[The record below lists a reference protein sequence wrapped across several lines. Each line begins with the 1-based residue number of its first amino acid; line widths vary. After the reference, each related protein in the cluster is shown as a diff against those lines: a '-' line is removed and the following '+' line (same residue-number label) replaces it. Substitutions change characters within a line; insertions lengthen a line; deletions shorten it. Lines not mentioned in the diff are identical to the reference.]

1 MYTEPPM
8 TDRQLLQEL
17 YDDESNK
24 RDVDRAVGIGSLGVN
39 SYGSGAYARS
49 SNSKNIDAIKDQ
61 PALFSGMWTVQDT
74 AFLDQYV
81 MLNDGSEA
89 DEVYQFL
96 LDGLKEIS
104 NGFKNYR
111 EFRDEKKIIGN
122 YFDETRQG
130 CYRLEL
136 FNLEN
141 SKSKTDTKLGINCT
155 RLEGDALSVSKLW
168 NKVKDEL
175 IANSFLEGDIDMNET
190 DDESFFSDDDDEDF
204 SDMDDFKYLNFSRD
218 SGFVGRLIN
227 DIADVNVGTHSL
239 LLLAFNLESKQNLKF
254 LHNNSVQR
262 NFAQEIFNNITQ
274 RLQHTDAAYVDL
286 PVARCAGSII
296 NSMIREKDSKGESVI
311 TIAPEQMKTLLN
323 TIINWGS
330 ESDDASS
337 VTPTASE
344 EATFLL
350 TECLK
355 SLSDAVTRPFDAT
368 ELLEEISQTTEFDR
382 VKDNVDP
389 FLVESN

>member
-1 MYTEPPM
+1 M

-17 YDDESNK
+17 YDDEANK

-39 SYGSGAYARS
+39 VYGSGAYARS
-49 SNSKNIDAIKDQ
+49 PNSKNLSASSDQ
-61 PALFSGMWTVQDT
+61 PAFFSGMWTVQDT

-81 MLNDGSEA
+81 MLNDGCES

-111 EFRDEKKIIGN
+111 EFQDEKKIIGN

-136 FNLEN
+136 FNFEN
-141 SKSKTDTKLGINCT
+141 SKSKTDTRLGINCT
-155 RLEGDALSVSKLW
+155 RLEGDAFSVSKLW

-175 IANSFLEGDIDMNET
+175 IANNFLEGDIDMNET
-190 DDESFFSDDDDEDF
+190 DDESFFSDDEDF
-204 SDMDDFKYLNFSRD
+204 SDLDDFKYLNFSRD
-218 SGFVGRLIN
+218 SGFVGRMIN
-227 DIADVNVGTHSL
+227 DIPDINVGTHSL

-254 LHNNSVQR
+254 LHNNSAQR

-274 RLQHTDAAYVDL
+274 RLQQPDAAYVNL

-296 NSMIREKDSKGESVI
+296 NSMIREKNSNGESVI
-311 TIAPEQMKTLLN
+311 TITPEQMKILLN
-323 TIINWGS
+323 TVINWGS
-330 ESDDASS
+330 ESNESNR

-344 EATFLL
+344 EATYLL

-355 SLSDAVTRPFDAT
+355 SLSDAVTQPFDAT

-382 VKDNVDP
+382 VRDNVDP
-389 FLVESN
+389 FLVETN